1 MSFTYIV
8 EIKQNKS
15 LVESTTTSSLSK
27 AVSYAEKNTL
37 VGDLVVVSEGYEGS
51 DGVVEANDHITSW
64 YVD

>member
-8 EIKQNKS
+8 EIKQNKN

-37 VGDLVVVSEGYEGS
+37 VGDLVVVSEGYIGS
-51 DGVVEANDHITSW
+51 DGVTEANDHITSW